1 MNGALY
7 LAIAI
12 VGEVIATSFLR
23 ASAGFTQPVPTVI
36 VIVGYG
42 VTFYF
47 FSLAL
52 QTIPVGIGY
61 AIWSGVGIIL
71 VSIIAFF
78 AYGQTLD
85 LPALIGIGLILA
97 RLPMASWSSTS
108 SASRARTRRG
118 SSATTAARPQR
129 AAPREYSRAGRH
141 R

>member
-1 MNGALY
+1 MNGAAY

-23 ASAGFTQPVPTVI
+23 ASAGFTEIVPSVI
-36 VIVGYG
+36 VVVGYCI
-42 VTFYF
+42 TFYF

-97 RLPMASWSSTS
+97 GVLVINIFSHS
-108 SASRARTRRG
+108 SA
-118 SSATTAARPQR
+118 
-129 AAPREYSRAGRH
+129 H
-141 R
+141 

>member
-1 MNGALY
+1 MNVAVY

-23 ASAGFTQPVPTVI
+23 ASAGFTVLIPTIV

-71 VSIIAFF
+71 VSMIAYF
-78 AYGQTLD
+78 AYGQSLD

-97 RLPMASWSSTS
+97 GVLVINLFSQSST
-108 SASRARTRRG
+108 
-118 SSATTAARPQR
+118 
-129 AAPREYSRAGRH
+129 H
-141 R
+141 

>member
-7 LAIAI
+7 LGIAI

-23 ASAGFTQPVPTVI
+23 ASAGFTQLVPSVI
-36 VIVGYG
+36 VVVGYC

-61 AIWSGVGIIL
+61 AIWSGVGIVL

-78 AYGQTLD
+78 AYGQSLD
-85 LPALIGIGLILA
+85 LPALVGIGLILA
-97 RLPMASWSSTS
+97 GVLVINLFSQSS
-108 SASRARTRRG
+108 G
-118 SSATTAARPQR
+118 
-129 AAPREYSRAGRH
+129 H
-141 R
+141 

>member
-1 MNGALY
+1 MNGAAY

-23 ASAGFTQPVPTVI
+23 ASAGFTQLIPSVV
-36 VIVGYG
+36 VVVGYCI
-42 VTFYF
+42 TFYF

-61 AIWSGVGIIL
+61 AIWSGVGIVL

-97 RLPMASWSSTS
+97 GVLVINIFSHS
-108 SASRARTRRG
+108 SA
-118 SSATTAARPQR
+118 
-129 AAPREYSRAGRH
+129 H
-141 R
+141 

>member
-12 VGEVIATSFLR
+12 IGEVIATSFLR
-23 ASAGFTQPVPTVI
+23 ASAGFTQLGPSLVV
-36 VIVGYG
+36 VVGYC

-85 LPALIGIGLILA
+85 VPALIGIALILA
-97 RLPMASWSSTS
+97 GVLVINIFSQS
-108 SASRARTRRG
+108 SA
-118 SSATTAARPQR
+118 
-129 AAPREYSRAGRH
+129 H
-141 R
+141 